1 MVESREQVQENNM
14 LDNEKLKKTVFRI
27 LGNKRNKYIFYE
39 QQEDVIKLINFVNNI
54 QYENTKVPYNIL
66 IITDNTE
73 KSEEFCEN
81 IDLVAEEL
89 NVFEKQMVSCSIKD
103 WYSLKKSF
111 KDMERFYSCLVIKD
125 VKEADLTDENWERLV
140 EMMRMD
146 NTPSLIKI
154 MSMTESAAKLLKEN
168 YEDIYYRY
176 FANDYHI
183 VMNEH
188 EVESSIIY
196 QEFFHR
202 LESEGYQVQ
211 QEFETGM
218 KDYIKTVYK
227 KAVEREMA
235 FVNDLYNRVVRSAL
249 SREMISK
256 QIDKECIPFY
266 VKNEIKEEKKEYP
279 LSRKISRNDKKEENV
294 LFFYLSVLGRSIMS
308 KYQGRCGEKV
318 VNYTGISQLEAGTK
332 HTLYNLALEGKKLD
346 RIVIVES
353 QKTRLDDRKEFA
365 ETFWD
370 NPEEM
375 KKYKTSS
382 ICFYKQRIKDY
393 LRRKESKEIF
403 KNIEGTFYE
412 ENKEFEMPFVDTIEY
427 AEEEIETLFY
437 DIPTYTAGEKEDKSD
452 EENDIEYYEDQSLEL
467 FAEIIKGIQGVDN
480 KPVNLYVD
488 MQGGFRSAVSQV
500 DAVLEL
506 LKDRNVDIKG
516 RYAINGFSGDGKA
529 IYNVRS
535 VDGEYKAYELVSAMT
550 EFKRYGRGEG
560 LTEFFKK
567 DNEPETLQIT
577 GVIRKISDA
586 IALCNVEEFQKQINK
601 LKEINAKPEIKK
613 QLEQKNSQISIV
625 FQDIIEDYKSLLRKE
640 STTFDIVKWCVKKSF
655 YQQAITLIESLMPK
669 MLVECGFLHYDPN
682 DYIQVKDSKTG
693 KNEEVKI
700 SDVCEQIREEKHQ
713 LWKDNMNYLFE
724 RWMACNYKN
733 KAYFGVSELEIAG
746 IDKNSDF
753 KKKANQ
759 FQRCKIVK
767 SNGFAYAEYTKNL
780 KEDMDSKL
788 FYMFAAL
795 SRILKEVRNKINHAA
810 SGESYEKVRG
820 MLETYL
826 SLGEYLKLNEK
837 WAENHKNTGEKRQVK
852 TVKKISSP
860 ENVKKIEKL
869 TPGKIVQFK
878 IKERGGNTKRNLRGE
893 VNGIYKGIIEKNYLK
908 DFSNNELDEMCGKT
922 VEAQIVRINGEVYI
936 LSYKPETSFGASLK
950 DILPKL

>member
-1 MVESREQVQENNM
+1 
-14 LDNEKLKKTVFRI
+14 
-27 LGNKRNKYIFYE
+27 
-39 QQEDVIKLINFVNNI
+39 
-54 QYENTKVPYNIL
+54 
-66 IITDNTE
+66 
-73 KSEEFCEN
+73 
-81 IDLVAEEL
+81 
-89 NVFEKQMVSCSIKD
+89 
-103 WYSLKKSF
+103 
-111 KDMERFYSCLVIKD
+111 
-125 VKEADLTDENWERLV
+125 
-140 EMMRMD
+140 
-146 NTPSLIKI
+146 
-154 MSMTESAAKLLKEN
+154 
-168 YEDIYYRY
+168 
-176 FANDYHI
+176 
-183 VMNEH
+183 
-188 EVESSIIY
+188 
-196 QEFFHR
+196 
-202 LESEGYQVQ
+202 
-211 QEFETGM
+211 
-218 KDYIKTVYK
+218 
-227 KAVEREMA
+227 
-235 FVNDLYNRVVRSAL
+235 
-249 SREMISK
+249 
-256 QIDKECIPFY
+256 
-266 VKNEIKEEKKEYP
+266 
-279 LSRKISRNDKKEENV
+279 
-294 LFFYLSVLGRSIMS
+294 
-308 KYQGRCGEKV
+308 
-318 VNYTGISQLEAGTK
+318 
-332 HTLYNLALEGKKLD
+332 
-346 RIVIVES
+346 
-353 QKTRLDDRKEFA
+353 
-365 ETFWD
+365 
-370 NPEEM
+370 
-375 KKYKTSS
+375 
-382 ICFYKQRIKDY
+382 
-393 LRRKESKEIF
+393 
-403 KNIEGTFYE
+403 
-412 ENKEFEMPFVDTIEY
+412 
-427 AEEEIETLFY
+427 
-437 DIPTYTAGEKEDKSD
+437 
-452 EENDIEYYEDQSLEL
+452 
-467 FAEIIKGIQGVDN
+467 
-480 KPVNLYVD
+480 

-682 DYIQVKDSKTG
+682 DYIQVKDSKMG

-700 SDVCEQIREEKHQ
+700 SDVCEQIRKEKHQ

-767 SNGFAYAEYTKNL
+767 SNEFAYAEYTKNL